1 MRIIPLTLIAAIG
14 VYGCGQTTAG
24 NDEIPS
30 LPEPVEITL
39 GFGESRTIEGTALAV
54 AFTDVNG
61 DSRCPTDVTCVWQ
74 GNAEVALSIGL
85 APNPSTPLFLNTGVD
100 PQAARWNAVGVTLLS
115 LSPDPL
121 SEAPIDPQDYVVRV
135 RLEPLG

>member
-1 MRIIPLTLIAAIG
+1 MRIIPLALIAAIG

-24 NDEIPS
+24 EGDIPS

-39 GFGESRTIEGTALAV
+39 DFGEVRTIEGTALGI
-54 AFTDVNG
+54 AFTDVNE

-85 APNPSTPLFLNTGVD
+85 APNPSTPLLLNTGVD

>member
-1 MRIIPLTLIAAIG
+1 MRIIPLTVIAAMG

-24 NDEIPS
+24 DEDIPS

-39 GFGESRTIEGTALAV
+39 AFGESRTIEGTALGI
-54 AFTDVNG
+54 AFTHVNE

-85 APNPSTPLFLNTGVD
+85 APNPSSPLLLNTGVD
-100 PQAARWNAVGVTLLS
+100 PQTARWAGVGVTLLS

-121 SEAPIDPQDYVVRV
+121 AEEPIDPEDYVVTV
-135 RLEPLG
+135 RLEPLE